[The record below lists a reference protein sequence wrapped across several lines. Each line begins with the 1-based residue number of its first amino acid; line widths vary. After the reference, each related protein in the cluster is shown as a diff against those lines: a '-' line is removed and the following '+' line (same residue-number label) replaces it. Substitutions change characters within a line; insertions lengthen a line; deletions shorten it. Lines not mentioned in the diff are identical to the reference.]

1 MRDSLLCY
9 KLDGELAVRTI
20 LGGWIS
26 ILLGLSGL
34 WFTVNPDVTQFSI
47 FQVVLLT
54 ISVLGILFMI
64 YWDIHSYLKRRPKLY
79 RTTEQIDRYMY
90 AWISQRGR
98 VLIFTRDMSWA
109 TSNEINKLLMN
120 KADRRELEIC
130 LPEPTLLTKELAAAG
145 AEVHTYTSFND
156 SPYSRF
162 TIIRYGKDDARIAIG
177 RNVDGLHRI
186 DEYSYGS
193 DPVFS
198 IAYDLVRLV
207 KHYSS

>member
-1 MRDSLLCY
+1 M
-9 KLDGELAVRTI
+9 RTI

-26 ILLGLSGL
+26 ILLGLIGL
-34 WFTVNPDVTQFSI
+34 WVTFNPDVTQFSI

-54 ISVLGILFMI
+54 ITVIGILFMI
-64 YWDIHSYLKRRPKLY
+64 YWDIYSYLKRKAKLY
-79 RTTEQIDRYMY
+79 RTPKQIDRYMY
-90 AWISQRGR
+90 DWISQRGR

-109 TSNEINKLLMN
+109 TSKEIKQLLMD
-120 KADRRELEIC
+120 KASRRELEIC
-130 LPEPTLLTKELAAAG
+130 LPEPIPLTTELAAAG
-145 AEVHTYTSFND
+145 AEVYTYTSFNN

-186 DEYSYGS
+186 EEYSYGS

-198 IAYDLVRLV
+198 IAYDLVRIV

>member
-1 MRDSLLCY
+1 
-9 KLDGELAVRTI
+9 VRTI

-26 ILLGLSGL
+26 ILLALIGL
-34 WFTVNPDVTQFSI
+34 WVTFKPDITKFSI

-54 ISVLGILFMI
+54 VAVMGILFMVF
-64 YWDIHSYLKRRPKLY
+64 WDIYSHLKRRPKFY
-79 RTTEQIDRYMY
+79 RTTKEIDRYMY

-109 TSNEINKLLMN
+109 ISKEIKQLLLD
-120 KADRRELEIC
+120 KASKNELEIC
-130 LPEPTLLTKELAAAG
+130 LPEPTLLATELAAAG
-145 AEVHTYTSFND
+145 AEVHTYESFKD

-177 RNVDGLHRI
+177 RNVNGLHRI

-198 IAYDLVRLV
+198 IAYDLVRVV
-207 KHYSS
+207 KHYSP

>member
-1 MRDSLLCY
+1 M
-9 KLDGELAVRTI
+9 RTI

-26 ILLGLSGL
+26 ILLGLIGL
-34 WFTVNPDVTQFSI
+34 WVSFNPDITKFSI
-47 FQVVLLT
+47 YQVILLT
-54 ISVLGILFMI
+54 ISIIGIAFMI
-64 YWDIHSYLKRRPKLY
+64 FWDIYSYVKSKPKIY
-79 RTTEQIDRYMY
+79 RTNKEIDRYMY
-90 AWISQRGR
+90 NWIDQRGR

-109 TSNEINKLLMN
+109 TSREIKQLLMD
-120 KADRRELEIC
+120 KASRNELEIC
-130 LPEPTLLTKELAAAG
+130 LPEPTPLTKELTQAG
-145 AEVHTYTSFND
+145 AEVHTYESFKD

-198 IAYDLVRLV
+198 IAYDLVRIV
-207 KHYSS
+207 KHYSP

>member
-1 MRDSLLCY
+1 
-9 KLDGELAVRTI
+9 VRTI

-26 ILLGLSGL
+26 ILLGLIGL
-34 WFTVNPDVTQFSI
+34 WVTFNPDVTQFSI

-54 ISVLGILFMI
+54 ITAIGILFMI
-64 YWDIHSYLKRRPKLY
+64 YWDIYSYIRRRPKLY
-79 RTTEQIDRYMY
+79 RTIKQIDQYMH
-90 AWISQRGR
+90 AWIAQRGR

-109 TSNEINKLLMN
+109 TSKEIKQLLMD
-120 KADRRELEIC
+120 KSSRRELEIC
-130 LPEPTLLTKELAAAG
+130 LPEPIPLTTELAAAG
-145 AEVHTYTSFND
+145 AEIHTYMSFND

-177 RNVDGLHRI
+177 RDVDGFHQI
-186 DEYSYGS
+186 DEYSFGS

-198 IAYDLVRLV
+198 IAYDLVKIV